1 MRRNFKLLLLLLAV
15 MTATYACTNTNK
27 KNEESNATKLV
38 DEHNAQNSLDWAG
51 SYSGVMPCADCE
63 GIEAELTIKEDN
75 TYALTTSYLGV
86 EDSSTETIEGSFE
99 WLEDGNSIKL
109 SGIEE
114 GSRSPYFKIEEN
126 RVRYLDMDGNV
137 VEGELES
144 YYILPKEGN
153 PMVENKKWQLVE
165 LNGKEVENSNPEEY
179 FIIFNSEDGRA
190 QAKANCNVLNYG
202 YKIKNE
208 LQLEFK
214 QGMAT
219 LMACPEG
226 NIEDEFREVL
236 NTVDNLSVDGET
248 LTLNKARMAPLAK
261 FKLVAE

>member
-1 MRRNFKLLLLLLAV
+1 M
-15 MTATYACTNTNK
+15 
-27 KNEESNATKLV
+27 
-38 DEHNAQNSLDWAG
+38 
-51 SYSGVMPCADCE
+51 
-63 GIEAELTIKEDN
+63 
-75 TYALTTSYLGV
+75 
-86 EDSSTETIEGSFE
+86 
-99 WLEDGNSIKL
+99 
-109 SGIEE
+109 
-114 GSRSPYFKIEEN
+114 
-126 RVRYLDMDGNV
+126 
-137 VEGELES
+137 
-144 YYILPKEGN
+144 
-153 PMVENKKWQLVE
+153 E